1 MDNNKNGEHIDLISL
16 PKKSFWKLSIPLS
29 IFIILNNIFSLVD
42 ILWISQLNMEAT
54 FALGASGPLLMIL
67 NTVGDSIGQ
76 GTNSTMSRF
85 IGSNK
90 YESSYNA
97 LMYGLL
103 ITIFIGIIFLLLT
116 FFMKNLIYLMQIDE
130 NVDII
135 LAYVSPQFCCA
146 IVFLLCNVLCETF
159 QSEGNSKTP
168 VKIMIF
174 TNILNLILDPIFIFT
189 FNMGISGAAYATIVS
204 TLISV
209 LFFIYLYLTGKTK
222 IPLSLKYFKPNL
234 HIIFEIFKVSIPNTL
249 EDNLAFILQ
258 ATIVSTIFLTVGQ
271 VGLVLYAV
279 SIRIREFLRAPIRGM
294 GRGLMS
300 VSGHLFGAK
309 KIEELEKM
317 YIYVLKMSFIVSVI
331 LSISIFFLRDLI
343 YASFQIINM
352 ETPIF
357 YIVLCGIVLIM
368 IYPIYYISAKIL
380 DGMGKSYYSLA
391 YNIVRI
397 VVEAGLIL
405 LLKEVFHNGACVLVG
420 IMIGE
425 IVYSSLYIITFKIL
439 FKRYKEHEDE
449 LVTT

>member
-1 MDNNKNGEHIDLISL
+1 MNENKNDKDIDLITL

-29 IFIILNNIFSLVD
+29 IFIILDNIFGLVD
-42 ILWISQLNMEAT
+42 ILWITQLSMEAT

-67 NTVGDSIGQ
+67 NTVGDSHGQ

-97 LMYGLL
+97 LMHGLL
-103 ITIFIGIIFLLLT
+103 ITIIIGIVFLLST
-116 FFMKNLIYLMQIDE
+116 FFLKNIIYLMQIDE
-130 NVDII
+130 NVDMI
-135 LAYVSPQFCCA
+135 LTYAAPQFSCA

-189 FNMGISGAAYATIVS
+189 FNMGIAGAAYATIVS

-209 LFFIYLYLTGKTK
+209 LFFIYLYLMGKTK
-222 IPLSLKYFKPNL
+222 VPLSLKYFKPDL
-234 HIIFEIFKVSIPNTL
+234 HIVSEIFKVSIPNTL

-271 VGLVLYAV
+271 IGLVLYAV
-279 SIRIREFLRAPIRGM
+279 SIKIREFLRAPIRGM

-309 KIEELEKM
+309 KIEELENM
-317 YIYVLKMSFIVSVI
+317 YAYVLKMSFIVSII
-331 LSISIFFLRDLI
+331 LSILLFFLRDMI
-343 YASFQIINM
+343 YASFQIMNM

-368 IYPIYYISAKIL
+368 IYPVYYISAKIL

-397 VVEAGLIL
+397 VVEVGLIL
-405 LLKEVFHNGACVLVG
+405 LLKEILGNGACVLVG
-420 IMIGE
+420 IAIGE

-439 FKRYKEHEDE
+439 FKRFKEHRDE

>member
-97 LMYGLL
+97 LMHGLL

-234 HIIFEIFKVSIPNTL
+234 HIVFEIFKVSIPNTL

-258 ATIVSTIFLTVGQ
+258 ATIVSTIFNSNQ
-271 VGLVLYAV
+271 IGLVLYAV
-279 SIRIREFLRAPIRGM
+279 SIRIREFLRAPI
-294 GRGLMS
+294 
-300 VSGHLFGAK
+300 
-309 KIEELEKM
+309 
-317 YIYVLKMSFIVSVI
+317 
-331 LSISIFFLRDLI
+331 
-343 YASFQIINM
+343 M
-352 ETPIF
+352 E
-357 YIVLCGIVLIM
+357 C
-368 IYPIYYISAKIL
+368 
-380 DGMGKSYYSLA
+380 
-391 YNIVRI
+391 
-397 VVEAGLIL
+397 VE
-405 LLKEVFHNGACVLVG
+405 
-420 IMIGE
+420 
-425 IVYSSLYIITFKIL
+425 
-439 FKRYKEHEDE
+439 D
-449 LVTT
+449 